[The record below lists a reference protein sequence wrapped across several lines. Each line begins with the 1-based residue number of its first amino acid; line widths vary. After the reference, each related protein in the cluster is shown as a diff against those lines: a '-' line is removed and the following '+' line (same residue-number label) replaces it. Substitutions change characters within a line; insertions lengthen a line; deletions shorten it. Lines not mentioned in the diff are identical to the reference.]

1 MKIQIRN
8 LRLAF
13 PELFEARAGEEG
25 GTPKYGAKFVVPANH
40 PQIDEIEKAMFATA
54 EAKWGGKAKTI
65 YANLTKTGK
74 PKVVEVAFVRQPYA
88 NSDGEPYDGFED
100 AFYLTASNKVRPTVI
115 DGDRTPLTA
124 ADGKPYSGCYVNA
137 IIEFWAQDNK
147 YGRAVRAE
155 LKGVQFVKDGDAFG
169 GGGSAAS
176 AEDFDVVDGS
186 DAGDLA

>member
-13 PELFEARAGEEG
+13 PELFEAKQSDDG
-25 GTPKYGAKFVVPANH
+25 GAPKYSAKFVVPKNH
-40 PQIDEIEKAMFATA
+40 PQIAEIEKAMFATA

-65 YANLTKTGK
+65 YDNLVKTGK
-74 PKVVEVAFVRQPYA
+74 PKVIEVAFVRQEYGK
-88 NSDGEPYDGFED
+88 DGDVYDGFED
-100 AFYLTASNKVRPTVI
+100 AFYLSASNKVRPTVI
-115 DGDRTPLTA
+115 DGDRSPLTA
-124 ADGKPYSGCYVNA
+124 ADGKPYSGCYVNV
-137 IIEFWAQDNK
+137 IVEFWAQDNK
-147 YGRAVRAE
+147 YGKAIRAE